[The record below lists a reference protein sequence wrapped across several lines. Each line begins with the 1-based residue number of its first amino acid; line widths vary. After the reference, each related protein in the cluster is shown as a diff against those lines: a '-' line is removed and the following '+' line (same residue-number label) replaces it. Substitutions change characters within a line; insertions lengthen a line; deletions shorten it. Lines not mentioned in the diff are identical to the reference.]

1 MTTVPDF
8 MPDIRS
14 GYHASPKAGGCVM
27 QVTNYLWNEGW
38 SDRPDCTESGIAGI
52 AISVNDSVGQAA
64 RRGLLAAVPDLIG
77 TAWLA
82 EGMSESEED
91 AAIDALS
98 AWVDKTFPYGMSI
111 ADVDCDEN
119 YDTRWANLTDR
130 IQTSISFATALSGNI
145 PDLAYYENAC
155 HPHMEKEI
163 VEAIFGAD
171 TAQCVANAP
180 TDWRERQ
187 VELVAWFVAFVAKYR
202 ELFGGAGQPVELIDV
217 SDWRKVADVMTAPA

>member
-38 SDRPDCTESGIAGI
+38 SDRPDCTESGIADI
-52 AISVNDSVGQAA
+52 AISINDSVGQAA

-82 EGMSESEED
+82 EGMSEVEED
-91 AAIDALS
+91 RAIDALT
-98 AWVDKTFPYGMSI
+98 AWFEQTFPYGTATLMG
-111 ADVDCDEN
+111 DEPF
-119 YDTRWANLTDR
+119 DTRWANLTDR
-130 IQTSISFATALSGNI
+130 IQTSVNFATAVSGNI
-145 PDLAYYENAC
+145 PDLSYYEGAC
-155 HPHMEKEI
+155 SLKEI
-163 VEAIFGAD
+163 AIVESIFGPDSALCI
-171 TAQCVANAP
+171 TNAP

-187 VELVAWFVAFVAKYR
+187 VELVVWFVAFVAKYR
-202 ELFGGAGQPVELIDV
+202 ELFGGTGQPVELIDET
-217 SDWRKVADVMTAPA
+217 DWRRVADHMQPA